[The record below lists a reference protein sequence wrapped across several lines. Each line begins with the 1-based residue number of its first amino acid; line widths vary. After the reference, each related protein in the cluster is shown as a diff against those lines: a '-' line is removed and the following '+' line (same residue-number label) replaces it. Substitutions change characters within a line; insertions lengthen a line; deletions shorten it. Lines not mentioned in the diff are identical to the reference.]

1 MKIILTGYRCVGKS
15 SVGKLVAEELHLPFY
30 DTDEMVEKSAG
41 KKIAEIV
48 DASGWD
54 AFRRKEREVVR
65 SLKDF
70 KEGVIALG
78 GGAVMDSANVECLR
92 DNGIFVWLRAEPETI
107 ISRLESDGKS
117 ATQRPSLSGK
127 SVHEETIE
135 NITAREPVY
144 RSIAGIVI
152 KTDRQD
158 MVEIAGRI
166 CQHLCAV
173 MR

>member
-1 MKIILTGYRCVGKS
+1 MKIILTGYRCTGKS
-15 SVGKLVAEELHLPFY
+15 STGKLVAEELHLPFY

-41 KKIAEIV
+41 RKIAEIV
-48 DASGWD
+48 ETNGWE

-65 SLKDF
+65 SLKDVRD
-70 KEGVIALG
+70 GVIALG

-92 DNGIFVWLRAEPETI
+92 DNGIFVWLRAEPDTI

-135 NITAREPVY
+135 NISAREPVY
-144 RSIAGIVI
+144 KAIAGIVI

-158 MVEIAGRI
+158 IFEIAGRI
-166 CQHLCAV
+166 CQHLGAV
-173 MR
+173 TK